1 MMMMIMNQSFFRYG
15 DKNSLLE
22 ILKFPDFHKHILFRN
37 LIINLI
43 QNSPCRG
50 CLWIGGLKGPSL
62 PKMCYTYPTM
72 IKLGTITPHLKKIKK
87 YVNCVANFL
96 RSVDICIFFSK
107 N

>member
-1 MMMMIMNQSFFRYG
+1 MMMMIMNQYFFRYG

-50 CLWIGGLKGPSL
+50 CSWIG
-62 PKMCYTYPTM
+62 
-72 IKLGTITPHLKKIKK
+72 
-87 YVNCVANFL
+87 
-96 RSVDICIFFSK
+96 D
-107 N
+107 